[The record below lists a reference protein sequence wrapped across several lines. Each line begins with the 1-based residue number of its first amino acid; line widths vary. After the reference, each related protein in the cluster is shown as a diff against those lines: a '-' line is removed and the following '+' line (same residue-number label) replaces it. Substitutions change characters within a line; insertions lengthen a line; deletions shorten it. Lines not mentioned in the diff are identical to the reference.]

1 MGKEEDG
8 EAFGVGCSCSSSVL
22 VWRARVTCSC
32 NVLVWRARARAR
44 LGAGLAVLAAMAPR
58 ASEPSLDH
66 ERLDVYQVAVALDAL
81 VCGTCR
87 AAPRGH
93 ASLSDQ
99 ALRASASVVLNI
111 AEANGREGLDRARCL
126 RIARGSA
133 NELDAALTLMSQRG
147 TLNAASRAEAREL
160 SVRVVSMLVRWVRT
174 LQAP

>member
-1 MGKEEDG
+1 M
-8 EAFGVGCSCSSSVL
+8 
-22 VWRARVTCSC
+22 AR
-32 NVLVWRARARAR
+32 
-44 LGAGLAVLAAMAPR
+44 R

-81 VCGTCR
+81 VCKACR

-111 AEANGREGLDRARCL
+111 AEANGREGVDRARCF

-133 NELDAALTLMSQRG
+133 NELDAALTLMCQRG
-147 TLNAASRAEAREL
+147 TLDAASRSQGRQL
-160 SVRVVSMLVRWVRT
+160 CIRVVAMLVRWIQT
-174 LQAP
+174 LQAA